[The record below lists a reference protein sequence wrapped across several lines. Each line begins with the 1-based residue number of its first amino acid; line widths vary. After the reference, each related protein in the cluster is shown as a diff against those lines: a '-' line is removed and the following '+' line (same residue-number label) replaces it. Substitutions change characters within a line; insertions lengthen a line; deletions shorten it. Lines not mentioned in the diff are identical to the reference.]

1 MNSGIIPLDVVH
13 EVCQACLCLATQRAA
28 RTLARRFDRA
38 FQPVGLTNG
47 QFSLMMPLNVP
58 EPMKLGQLAAFL
70 AMDRTTLTAAL
81 KSLERRGL
89 VKVSLDKNDNR
100 ARRLSLTHAGRE
112 TLAAAIPIWRVEHVA
127 LEAELSKSN
136 AAMLRALLPTI
147 KGAGKGVADV

>member
-1 MNSGIIPLDVVH
+1 MANAIPLDVVH
-13 EVCQACLCLATQRAA
+13 EVRQACLCLATQRAA

-58 EPMKLGQLAAFL
+58 EPMRLGQLAAFL

-89 VKVSLDKNDNR
+89 VTVSLDENDHR
-100 ARRLSLTHAGRE
+100 ARRLLFDRGRARNACRRHAD
-112 TLAAAIPIWRVEHVA
+112 LAGQHAA
-127 LEAELSKSN
+127 LEGDLQESN
-136 AAMLRALLPTI
+136 VATLRALLPAITVAGN
-147 KGAGKGVADV
+147 GASDV